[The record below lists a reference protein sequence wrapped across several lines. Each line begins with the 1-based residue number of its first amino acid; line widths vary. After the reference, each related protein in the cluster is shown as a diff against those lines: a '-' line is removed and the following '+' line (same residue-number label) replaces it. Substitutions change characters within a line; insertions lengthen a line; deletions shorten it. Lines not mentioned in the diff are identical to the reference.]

1 MASRDRNPKQ
11 PTSAQNKSTTL
22 PQTRPFADQ
31 STQAETAVASKSTA
45 SFSFSDV
52 SVVPSA
58 AGRGQPIQPKLT
70 IGEPGDKYEEEA
82 DKVAKQ
88 VVQRIHSPQV
98 SQGEAD
104 VQRMAAPRVS
114 RLPIQRQSHIPVGHA
129 SNEFEQSLSQARSGG
144 NTMEPNVQ
152 AQMESA
158 MGADFSR
165 VKVHTDAHADQLS
178 RSIQAKAF
186 TTGNDV
192 FFKQGAYN
200 PGSRGGQELLAHELT
215 HVVQQNGV
223 QCQPIQRVT
232 AAEKEE
238 LMGIESTQDKPMQ
251 QVDGQ
256 GRVTPMMANGWEIA
270 FTEFRPLVEDIAKQ
284 MGDNVTVK
292 VGAMKGQ
299 ERALFKTEYKY
310 DGDSENLVDLV
321 RGTLVCADVS
331 DVIATFKVVKQRA
344 NVLRVKNRFAQ
355 PMDGYRDIMVNVEMS
370 NGHVAEI
377 QISMQAMQD
386 AKDKRVDGKESGHDL
401 YKKVRVLEVKKDKE
415 GLTAEE
421 EQELNELKTKM
432 TELYNQAWEE
442 ATAIS

>member
-1 MASRDRNPKQ
+1 MIILFNSSKNLLSDLHLR
-11 PTSAQNKSTTL
+11 KS
-22 PQTRPFADQ
+22 
-31 STQAETAVASKSTA
+31 
-45 SFSFSDV
+45 
-52 SVVPSA
+52 
-58 AGRGQPIQPKLT
+58 
-70 IGEPGDKYEEEA
+70 Y
-82 DKVAKQ
+82 
-88 VVQRIHSPQV
+88 
-98 SQGEAD
+98 
-104 VQRMAAPRVS
+104 
-114 RLPIQRQSHIPVGHA
+114 
-129 SNEFEQSLSQARSGG
+129 
-144 NTMEPNVQ
+144 
-152 AQMESA
+152 
-158 MGADFSR
+158 
-165 VKVHTDAHADQLS
+165 
-178 RSIQAKAF
+178 
-186 TTGNDV
+186 
-192 FFKQGAYN
+192 FKQGEYN

-215 HVVQQNGV
+215 HVVQQSGV
-223 QCQPIQRVT
+223 QRKPIQRVT

-238 LMGIESTQDKPMQ
+238 LMGIESTQEKPMQ

-284 MGDNVTVK
+284 MGDNVTAK

-355 PMDGYRDIMVNVEMS
+355 PMDGYRDIMINVEMS

-415 GLTAEE
+415 GLSVAEE
-421 EQELNELKTKM
+421 QQLNELKAEM